1 MDPGDSLSSV
11 GPVKLSPDGSF
22 KEPGWLIFLGRAE
35 GNEPEWLIFI
45 GPTEKPGPQRP
56 HDERGA
62 GASRDEQ
69 GRAGT
74 SRDEQGRGE
83 RHTAGFPGVPLDPSD
98 LKHLRI

>member
-1 MDPGDSLSSV
+1 M
-11 GPVKLSPDGSF
+11 KMSPDGSF

-62 GASRDEQ
+62 GTSRGEQ
-69 GRAGT
+69 GRAGA
-74 SRDEQGRGE
+74 SRGE
-83 RHTAGFPGVPLDPSD
+83 ERGIQLDFRASPLDPSD